1 MIILTVFLAACSF
14 VLCVLL
20 TPLVRNFA
28 LRFHYVDKPDLERK
42 SHAVPVPRIGGI
54 PVVLAHAVS
63 IGALFLMADGDH
75 TAARQQMWL
84 LRAMLPAG
92 ALVFFIGLLDDLFGL
107 KPSQKLAGQVVAAAL
122 ACWAGLY
129 KEGAEGIFAGNGL
142 GLMAIM
148 IWLVGCSNAFNLIDG
163 ADGVASGIGLFS
175 ALAMLGAGILYGDAR
190 LVLAMAPLAGALLG
204 FLRFNFNPASI
215 FLGDCGSLWI
225 GFMLGGYGVTWSQQA
240 LTSVGAL
247 APVMALSIPLLD
259 TALAV
264 ARRFISGKAIF
275 TADAGHIHHRLLNRG
290 FTVRRV
296 ALLLYAATAL
306 AGMSSLLLSASGNG
320 VGLLV
325 VVAFCAAGCIGIRY
339 VRYPEFGIAARLLF
353 EGSVRRQVQSEISL
367 SRYEQMLRASRN
379 PDECWRVVQA
389 LSQEF
394 GFTHELLRLAGRSYQ
409 KYPARSRDQ
418 QWVLR
423 IPLSDSDFVNL
434 THQMKP
440 SPIPVARVADVLQ
453 TTLAAKAAEFSCD
466 MKDPVAAANGAYSAA
481 LVPDH

>member
-1 MIILTVFLAACSF
+1 MILLTLFLAACSF
-14 VLCVLL
+14 VLCILL
-20 TPLVRNFA
+20 TPLLRNFA
-28 LRFHYVDKPDLERK
+28 LRFHYVDEPDFERK
-42 SHAVPVPRIGGI
+42 SHTVPVPRIGGI
-54 PVVLAHAVS
+54 PVVLAHAAS
-63 IGALFLMADGDH
+63 IGALLLIVDGEN
-75 TAARQQMWL
+75 TASGLHVSL

-107 KPSQKLAGQVVAAAL
+107 KPSQKLAGQIVAAAL
-122 ACWAGLY
+122 GCWAGLY
-129 KEGAEGIFAGNGL
+129 REGAEGLFAGNVW
-142 GLMAIM
+142 GLMAIV
-148 IWLVGCSNAFNLIDG
+148 IWLVGCSNSFNLIDG
-163 ADGVASGIGLFS
+163 ADGVASGIGVFG
-175 ALAMLGAGILYGDAR
+175 ALTMAAAGIVYGDPG

-204 FLRFNFNPASI
+204 FLRFNFHPASI

-225 GFMLGGYGVTWSQQA
+225 GFVLGGYGVIWSQQSSTF
-240 LTSVGAL
+240 LGAF

-259 TALAV
+259 MTLAV

-290 FTVRRV
+290 LTVRRV
-296 ALLLYAATAL
+296 ALVLYAASAL
-306 AGMSSLLLSASGNG
+306 AGLSSLLLTASGNS
-320 VGLLV
+320 VAAIV
-325 VVAFCAAGCIGIRY
+325 VISFCAAGCIGIRY

-367 SRYEQMLRASRN
+367 SRYEQMLRASRS

-389 LSQEF
+389 LAQEF
-394 GFTHELLRLAGRSYQ
+394 GFTHELLRLGGRSYQ
-409 KYPARSRDQ
+409 KPLTRSRNQ
-418 QWVLR
+418 HWVLR

-466 MKDPVAAANGAYSAA
+466 LKTPVVATNGTYS
-481 LVPDH
+481 LRP

>member
-1 MIILTVFLAACSF
+1 MIILTLFLAACSF
-14 VLCVLL
+14 AMCILL
-20 TPLVRNFA
+20 TPLFRNFA

-42 SHAVPVPRIGGI
+42 SHAVAVPRIGGM
-54 PVVLAHAVS
+54 PVVLAHAASV
-63 IGALFLMADGDH
+63 GALLLIADGGH
-75 TAARQQMWL
+75 GASEQLIRV

-92 ALVFFIGLLDDLFGL
+92 ALVFFVGLLDDLFGL
-107 KPSQKLAGQVVAAAL
+107 KPNHKLAGQIMAAAL

-129 KEGAEGIFAGNGL
+129 KEGAEGIFAGNAW
-142 GLMAIM
+142 GLMAM
-148 IWLVGCSNAFNLIDG
+148 MVWLVATSNAFNLIDG
-163 ADGVASGIGLFS
+163 ADGVASGIGFFA
-175 ALAMLGAGILYGDAR
+175 ALTMAGAGILYGDPN

-225 GFMLGGYGVTWSQQA
+225 GFVLGGYGVVWSQEA
-240 LTSVGAL
+240 GTSLGAL
-247 APVMALSIPLLD
+247 APVMALSVPLLD
-259 TALAV
+259 MTLAV

-296 ALLLYAATAL
+296 ALALYAATAL
-306 AGMSSLLLSASGNG
+306 AGVSSLLLSATGTG
-320 VGLLV
+320 EAAIVLA
-325 VVAFCAAGCIGIRY
+325 AFLAAGCAGIRY

-367 SRYEQMLRASRN
+367 SRYEQMLRASRS

-389 LSQEF
+389 LAQEF
-394 GFTHELLRLAGRSYQ
+394 GFTHELLRIGGRNYQ
-409 KYPARSRDQ
+409 KPLSRTRDQ
-418 QWVLR
+418 HWVLR
-423 IPLSDSDFVNL
+423 IPLSDSEFVNL

-453 TTLAAKAAEFSCD
+453 TALAAKAAEFSCD
-466 MKDPVAAANGAYSAA
+466 LKEPVAVTGAGYGLRS
-481 LVPDH
+481 

>member
-1 MIILTVFLAACSF
+1 MIILTVFLAACSL

-20 TPLVRNFA
+20 TPLFRNFA
-28 LRFHYVDKPDLERK
+28 LRFHYVDEPDLERK

-54 PVVLAHAVS
+54 PVVLAHAAA
-63 IGALFLMADGDH
+63 IGALFFIGDGNH
-75 TAARQQMWL
+75 GALRQQISVV
-84 LRAMLPAG
+84 RAMLPAG
-92 ALVFFIGLLDDLFGL
+92 AFVFFIGLLDDLIGL
-107 KPSQKLAGQVVAAAL
+107 KPSQKLAGQIVAAAL

-129 KEGAEGIFAGNGL
+129 REGAEGIFAGNGW
-142 GLMAIM
+142 GLAAIM
-148 IWLVGCSNAFNLIDG
+148 IWLVACSNAFNLIDG

-175 ALAMLGAGILYGDAR
+175 ALTMLTAGLVYGDAG

-240 LTSVGAL
+240 VTFIGAL
-247 APVMALSIPLLD
+247 APVIALSIPLLD
-259 TALAV
+259 MTLAV

-290 FTVRRV
+290 LTVRRV
-296 ALLLYAATAL
+296 ALVLYAASAI
-306 AGMSSLLLSASGNG
+306 AGLSSLLLGASSNG
-320 VGLLV
+320 MAALV
-325 VVAFCAAGCIGIRY
+325 LIALCAAGCLGIRY

-353 EGSVRRQVQSEISL
+353 EGGVRRQVQSEISL

-389 LSQEF
+389 LAQEF
-394 GFTHELLRLAGRSYQ
+394 GFTHELLRLGGRSYQ
-409 KYPARSRDQ
+409 KPPARSRNQ
-418 QWVLR
+418 HWVLR

-453 TTLAAKAAEFSCD
+453 TTLAAKAAEFSCGL
-466 MKDPVAAANGAYSAA
+466 KDPVGATNGAYS
-481 LVPDH
+481 LRP

>member
-1 MIILTVFLAACSF
+1 MIILTLFLAACSF
-14 VLCVLL
+14 VLCLLL
-20 TPLVRNFA
+20 TPLIRNFA
-28 LRFHYVDKPDLERK
+28 IRFHCVDKPDLDRK
-42 SHAVPVPRIGGI
+42 SHAVPVPRVGGI
-54 PVVLAHAVS
+54 PVVLAHAAS
-63 IGALFLMADGDH
+63 IGVLLLIGD
-75 TAARQQMWL
+75 AGNSGSQPQISL

-107 KPSQKLAGQVVAAAL
+107 KPSQKLAGQIVAAAL

-129 KEGAEGIFAGNGL
+129 RDGAEGLFAGNIW

-163 ADGVASGIGLFS
+163 ADGVASGIGSFG
-175 ALAMLGAGILYGDAR
+175 ALTMLAAGIVYGDPG

-225 GFMLGGYGVTWSQQA
+225 GFVLGGYGVMWSQQSV
-240 LTSVGAL
+240 TSVGAL
-247 APVMALSIPLLD
+247 APVVALSIPLLD
-259 TALAV
+259 MTLAV
-264 ARRFISGKAIF
+264 ARRFISGRAIF

-290 FTVRRV
+290 LTVRRV
-296 ALLLYAATAL
+296 ALVLYAASAL
-306 AGMSSLLLSASGNG
+306 AGLSSLLVSTAGNR
-320 VGLLV
+320 VAALV
-325 VVAFCAAGCIGIRY
+325 LIAFCAAGCIGLRY

-379 PDECWRVVQA
+379 PEECWRVVQA
-389 LSQEF
+389 LAQEF
-394 GFTHELLRLAGRSYQ
+394 GFTHELLRIGGRNYQ
-409 KYPARSRDQ
+409 KPTSRSRNEH
-418 QWVLR
+418 WVLR

-434 THQMKP
+434 THQLKP

-453 TTLAAKAAEFSCD
+453 TTLAAKAAEFSRTL
-466 MKDPVAAANGAYSAA
+466 KEPVAATNGTYS
-481 LVPDH
+481 LQP